1 MTEKNQHTLSGES
14 RRSFMKKSAVASG
27 GLALGVGGTG
37 SVAAQDGDAAEGGK
51 ALMFNDAFRPGA
63 QFRVVSPVID
73 QQPDVSG
80 VNQGDIWSN
89 YNTRAIEFLNTNEQV
104 LLFPAHDAEVKQ
116 GQVYELQQNF
126 SLFADDTND
135 QGIVSVSF
143 EPVGEDEVFDDEF
156 DVLDEG
162 GGKALVT
169 RDVFRP
175 NALFRVTSGVV
186 KWTPKENV
194 QGTDLF
200 SDYNTRF
207 AEYLNASNQFF
218 FYPAQAAEL
227 QQGAVYVMSDEF
239 DVTDPEGNLMTV
251 DFDRVDE
258 ATLNDGLLDGNDGGG
273 NGGTGGNQTGG
284 NQSGGT
290 SGNQS
295 GNSSN

>member
-1 MTEKNQHTLSGES
+1 MTEENQHSLSGES

-37 SVAAQDGDAAEGGK
+37 TVAAQDGDAAEGGK

-63 QFRVVSPVID
+63 QFRVVSPVIE

-89 YNTRAIEFLNTNEQV
+89 YNTRAIQFLNTNEQV

-116 GQVYELQQNF
+116 GQVYELQKNF

-135 QGIVSVSF
+135 QGIISVSF

-156 DVLDEG
+156 DVLDDG
-162 GGKALVT
+162 GGKALVK

-186 KWTPKENV
+186 KWTPNDNV

-207 AEYLNASNQFF
+207 AEYLNAGNQFM

-227 QQGAVYVMSDEF
+227 KQGAIYVMSDEF

-258 ATLNDGLLDGNDGGG
+258 ATLNDGLLDGNGG
-273 NGGTGGNQTGG
+273 NGG
-284 NQSGGT
+284 NQSGG
-290 SGNQS
+290 NQS
-295 GNSSN
+295 GGNSSN

>member
-1 MTEKNQHTLSGES
+1 MTEENQHSLSGES

-37 SVAAQDGDAAEGGK
+37 TVTAQDGDAAEGGK
-51 ALMFNDAFRPGA
+51 ALMFNDEFRPGA
-63 QFRVVSPVID
+63 QFRVVSPVIE

-89 YNTRAIEFLNTNEQV
+89 YNTRAIRFLNTNEQV
-104 LLFPAHDAEVKQ
+104 MLFPAHDAEVQQ
-116 GQVYELQQNF
+116 GQVYELEKNF

-143 EPVGEDEVFDDEF
+143 EPVGEDEVFDTDF

-162 GGKALVT
+162 GGKALVE
-169 RDVFRP
+169 RHVFAP
-175 NALFRVTSGVV
+175 NALFRVVSGVV
-186 KWTPKENV
+186 KWQPNQNV
-194 QGTDLF
+194 QGTDIF

-207 AEYLNASNQFF
+207 GEYLNANDEFF

-227 QQGAVYVMSDEF
+227 ERGAVYVMTDEF
-239 DVTDPEGNLMTV
+239 DITDPEGNLMTV

-258 ATLNDGLLDGNDGGG
+258 ATLNDGLLDGNGGGGG
-273 NGGTGGNQTGG
+273 NGTNGGNQTGG
-284 NQSGGT
+284 NQT
-290 SGNQS
+290 